1 MRTIDITTTQNV
13 TIQYELSALKD
24 RFLAW
29 LIDIAI
35 IIGAMIFLSIV
46 LGIALQNSSD
56 GDWVFM
62 LVLALVFTLY
72 TLVSEILM
80 NGQTLGKKALNLKVV
95 KLNGKEPT
103 LSDYLIRW
111 MFRSV
116 DIYASAGSVG
126 ALLVSAS
133 GKSQRLG
140 GLLSNTTVVKVKPV
154 VVFTLGDI
162 LRIDTVENYTP
173 QYPDVRHFAEEDM
186 LLIKTAIDRWRKYP
200 NVAHQKAL
208 FELNKKMAGELGLTE
223 IPKESYAFLRTLVS
237 DYIVLTR

>member
-29 LIDIAI
+29 MIDMAVIVGSMIVISI
-35 IIGAMIFLSIV
+35 IM
-46 LGIALQNSSD
+46 GIILQGSAD

-62 LVLALVFTLY
+62 LVLWSIFMLY
-72 TLVSEILM
+72 TLVSEIIM
-80 NGQTLGKKALNLKVV
+80 NGQTIGKKALNLKVV
-95 KLNGKEPT
+95 KLNGKEPG

-116 DIYASAGSVG
+116 DIYASAGAVG

-133 GKSQRLG
+133 GRSQRLG
-140 GLLSNTTVVKVKPV
+140 GLLSNTTVIKVKPV
-154 VVFTLGDI
+154 VVFSLGDI
-162 LRIDTVENYTP
+162 LKIDTVENYTP
-173 QYPDVRHFAEEDM
+173 QYPDIRHFDESDM
-186 LLIKTAIDRWRKYP
+186 LMIKSAIDRWRKYP